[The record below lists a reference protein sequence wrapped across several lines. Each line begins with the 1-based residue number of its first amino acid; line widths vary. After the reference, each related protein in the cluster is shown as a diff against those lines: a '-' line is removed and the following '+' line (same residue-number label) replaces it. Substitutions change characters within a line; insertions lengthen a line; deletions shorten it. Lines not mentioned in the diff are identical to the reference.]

1 MVLGWRSEMTY
12 IRHSN
17 PHVLQGIQNPTT
29 EIEKMAVFLNVKNS
43 TKFYGKVAESCSF
56 EKLKQDLWKTRWP

>member
-1 MVLGWRSEMTY
+1 MYLY
-12 IRHSN
+12 IQSIKTQICMF
-17 PHVLQGIQNPTT
+17 VIQNPTT
-29 EIEKMAVFLNVKNS
+29 EIEIMAVFLNVQNS